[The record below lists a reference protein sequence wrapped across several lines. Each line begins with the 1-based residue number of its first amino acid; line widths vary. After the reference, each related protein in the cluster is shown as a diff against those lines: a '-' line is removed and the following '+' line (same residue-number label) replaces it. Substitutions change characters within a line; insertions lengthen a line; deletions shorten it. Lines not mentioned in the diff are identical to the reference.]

1 MWLFKCVFMTE
12 AKTQE
17 VIHLEDVEK
26 VYEMGETKVRA
37 LRGSNLEIDEGEFI
51 AVMGPSGSGKSTL
64 MNMMGAL
71 DVPTRGL
78 VEVADRNLSEMGP
91 DELALLRN
99 EKVGFIFQEFNLL
112 KNLNTI
118 QNVMLPLTIQ
128 EVPESERRSRA
139 AELLEKVGLG
149 DRLKHMPSELSGG
162 QRQRVSIA
170 RALANDPDI
179 VLADEPTG
187 NLDTDTGAKIM
198 ELLTEFNEQGKTII
212 MVTHD
217 PNDAEYADRTIKIK
231 DGVTHPGEED
241 ES

>member
-1 MWLFKCVFMTE
+1 MTE
-12 AKTQE
+12 AETQE

-26 VYEMGETKVRA
+26 IYEMGETKVRA
-37 LRGSNLEIDEGEFI
+37 LRGSNLGIDEGEFI

-71 DVPTRGL
+71 DVPTNGL
-78 VEVADRNLSEMGP
+78 VEVADMNLSEMGP

-170 RALANDPDI
+170 RALANDPEI

-198 ELLTEFNEQGKTII
+198 DILTEFNEEGKTII

-231 DGVTHPGEED
+231 DGVTHPGED
-241 ES
+241 E

>member
-1 MWLFKCVFMTE
+1 MSKAVE
-12 AKTQE
+12 E
-17 VIHLEDVEK
+17 SGIIHLEDVEK
-26 VYEMGETKVRA
+26 VYQMGETEVRA
-37 LRGSNLEIDEGEFI
+37 LRGSDLSIESGEFI

-71 DVPTRGL
+71 DVPTDGL
-78 VEVADRNLSEMGP
+78 VKVADRDLSEMGP

-112 KNLNTI
+112 KNMNTI

-128 EVPESERRSRA
+128 EAPESERRSTA
-139 AELLEKVGLG
+139 TELLEKVGLG
-149 DRLKHMPSELSGG
+149 DRLGHMPSELSGG

-170 RALANDPDI
+170 RALANDPEI

-198 ELLTEFNEQGKTII
+198 QLLKEFNNEGKTII

-231 DGVTHPGEED
+231 DGVTHPGEE
-241 ES
+241 E

>member
-1 MWLFKCVFMTE
+1 MSLIE
-12 AKTQE
+12 
-17 VIHLEDVEK
+17 LDDVEK
-26 VYEMGETKVRA
+26 VYQMGETEVRA
-37 LRGSNLEIDEGEFI
+37 LRGSDLDIDEGEFI

-71 DVPTRGL
+71 DVPTTGL
-78 VEVADRNLSEMGP
+78 VEVADRDLNEMDP

-99 EKVGFIFQEFNLL
+99 EKVGFIFQEFNLM
-112 KNLNTI
+112 KNLNAV

-128 EVPESERRSRA
+128 EVPESKRRSRA
-139 AELLEKVGLG
+139 ADLLEKVGLG
-149 DRLKHMPSELSGG
+149 DRLRHMPSELSGG

-170 RALANDPDI
+170 RALANDPEI

-198 ELLTEFNEQGKTII
+198 DLLTEFNEEGKTII

-217 PNDAEYADRTIKIK
+217 PKDAEYADRTIKIK
-231 DGVTHPGEED
+231 DGVTHPGEE
-241 ES
+241 E

>member
-1 MWLFKCVFMTE
+1 MN
-12 AKTQE
+12 
-17 VIHLEDVEK
+17 VIELEDVEK
-26 VYEMGETKVRA
+26 VYQMGETKVRA

-71 DVPTRGL
+71 DVPTTGL
-78 VEVADRNLSEMGP
+78 VEVADRDLSEMGP

-99 EKVGFIFQEFNLL
+99 EKVGFIFQEFNLM

-139 AELLEKVGLG
+139 ADLLEKVGLG
-149 DRLKHMPSELSGG
+149 DRLTHMPSELSGG

-170 RALANDPDI
+170 RALANDPEI

-198 ELLTEFNEQGKTII
+198 DLLTEFNEEGKTII

-231 DGVTHPGEED
+231 DGVTHPGEKE
-241 ES
+241 

>member
-1 MWLFKCVFMTE
+1 MS
-12 AKTQE
+12 
-17 VIHLEDVEK
+17 VIELEDVEK
-26 VYEMGETKVRA
+26 VYQMGETEVRA
-37 LRGSNLEIDEGEFI
+37 LRGSDLEIEKGEFI

-71 DVPTRGL
+71 DVPTKGL
-78 VEVADRNLSEMGP
+78 VEVADRDLSEMGP

-112 KNLNTI
+112 KNMNTI

-128 EVPESERRSRA
+128 EVPRAERRSRA
-139 AELLEKVGLG
+139 SDLLGKVGLG
-149 DRLKHMPSELSGG
+149 DRLRHMPSELSGG

-170 RALANDPDI
+170 RALANNPEI

-187 NLDTDTGAKIM
+187 NLDTETGAKIM
-198 ELLTEFNEQGKTII
+198 DLLTEFNNEGKTII

-241 ES
+241 E

>member
-1 MWLFKCVFMTE
+1 MS
-12 AKTQE
+12 
-17 VIHLEDVEK
+17 VIELEDVEK
-26 VYEMGETKVRA
+26 VYQMGETKVRA
-37 LRGSNLEIDEGEFI
+37 LRGSDLEIDEGEFI

-71 DVPTRGL
+71 DVPTTGL
-78 VEVADRNLSEMGP
+78 VEVADSDLSEMGP

-99 EKVGFIFQEFNLL
+99 EKVGFIFQEFNLM

-139 AELLEKVGLG
+139 ADLLEKVGLG
-149 DRLKHMPSELSGG
+149 DRLTHMPSELSGG

-170 RALANDPDI
+170 RALANDPEI

-187 NLDTDTGAKIM
+187 NLDTTTGGKIM
-198 ELLTEFNEQGKTII
+198 DLLTEFNEEGKTII

-217 PNDAEYADRTIKIK
+217 PKDAEYADRTIKIK
-231 DGVTHPGEED
+231 DGVTHPGEKE
-241 ES
+241 

>member
-1 MWLFKCVFMTE
+1 MS
-12 AKTQE
+12 
-17 VIHLEDVEK
+17 VIELDDVEK
-26 VYEMGETKVRA
+26 VYQMGNTEVRA
-37 LRGSNLEIDEGEFI
+37 LRGSDLEIDEGEFI

-78 VEVADRNLSEMGP
+78 VEVADRDLNEMGP

-99 EKVGFIFQEFNLL
+99 EKVGFIFQEFNLM
-112 KNLNTI
+112 KNLNTV

-128 EVPESERRSRA
+128 EVPESERRSKA
-139 AELLEKVGLG
+139 ADLLEKVGLG
-149 DRLKHMPSELSGG
+149 DRLTHMPSELSGG

-170 RALANDPDI
+170 RAWANDPEI

-187 NLDTDTGAKIM
+187 NRDTTTGGKIM
-198 ELLTEFNEQGKTII
+198 DLLTEFNEEGKTII

-231 DGVTHPGEED
+231 DGVTHPGEE
-241 ES
+241 E

>member
-1 MWLFKCVFMTE
+1 MS
-12 AKTQE
+12 
-17 VIHLEDVEK
+17 VIELDDVEK
-26 VYEMGETKVRA
+26 VYQMGETKVRA
-37 LRGSNLEIDEGEFI
+37 LRGSNLKIDEGEFI

-71 DVPTRGL
+71 DVPTTGL
-78 VEVADRNLSEMGP
+78 VEVADRDLSEMGP

-99 EKVGFIFQEFNLL
+99 EKVGFIFQEFNLM

-128 EVPESERRSRA
+128 EVPESERRSKA
-139 AELLEKVGLG
+139 ADLLEKVGLG
-149 DRLKHMPSELSGG
+149 DRLTHMPSELSGG

-170 RALANDPDI
+170 RALANDPEI

-187 NLDTDTGAKIM
+187 NLDTTTGGKIM
-198 ELLTEFNEQGKTII
+198 DLLTEFNEEGKTII

-231 DGVTHPGEED
+231 DGVTHPGEE
-241 ES
+241 E

>member
-1 MWLFKCVFMTE
+1 MSETGSGKSL
-12 AKTQE
+12 
-17 VIHLEDVEK
+17 IHLEGVEK
-26 VYEMGETKVRA
+26 VYQMGDTEVRA
-37 LRGSNLEIDEGEFI
+37 LRGSDLSIKQGEFI

-71 DVPTRGL
+71 DVPTTGL

-112 KNLNTI
+112 KNMNTI
-118 QNVMLPLTIQ
+118 QNVMLPLTIM
-128 EVPESERRSRA
+128 EAPEAERKERA
-139 AELLEKVGLG
+139 TKLLEQVGLG
-149 DRLKHMPSELSGG
+149 DRLTHMPSELSGG

-187 NLDTDTGAKIM
+187 NLDTDTGEKIM
-198 ELLTEFNEQGKTII
+198 DLLTEFNEQGKTII

-217 PNDAEYADRTIKIK
+217 PNDAEYADRTIKIV

>member
-1 MWLFKCVFMTE
+1 
-12 AKTQE
+12 
-17 VIHLEDVEK
+17 
-26 VYEMGETKVRA
+26 
-37 LRGSNLEIDEGEFI
+37 
-51 AVMGPSGSGKSTL
+51 
-64 MNMMGAL
+64 
-71 DVPTRGL
+71 
-78 VEVADRNLSEMGP
+78 MGP

-99 EKVGFIFQEFNLL
+99 EKVGFIFQEFNLM

-139 AELLEKVGLG
+139 ADLLEKVGLG
-149 DRLKHMPSELSGG
+149 DRLTHMPSELSGG

-170 RALANDPDI
+170 RALANNPEI

-198 ELLTEFNEQGKTII
+198 DLLTEFNEEGKTII

-231 DGVTHPGEED
+231 DGVTHPGEKE
-241 ES
+241 

>member
-1 MWLFKCVFMTE
+1 MS
-12 AKTQE
+12 
-17 VIHLEDVEK
+17 VIELDDVEK
-26 VYEMGETKVRA
+26 VYQMGNTEVRA
-37 LRGSNLEIDEGEFI
+37 LRGSDLEIDEGEFI

-78 VEVADRNLSEMGP
+78 VEVADRDLNEMGP

-99 EKVGFIFQEFNLL
+99 EKVGFIFQEFNLM
-112 KNLNTI
+112 KNLNTV

-128 EVPESERRSRA
+128 EVPESERRSKA
-139 AELLEKVGLG
+139 ADLLEKVGLG
-149 DRLKHMPSELSGG
+149 ERLTHMPSELSGG

-170 RALANDPDI
+170 RALANDPEI

-187 NLDTDTGAKIM
+187 NLDTTTGGKIM
-198 ELLTEFNEQGKTII
+198 DLLTEFNEEGKTII

-231 DGVTHPGEED
+231 DGVTHPGEE
-241 ES
+241 E

>member
-1 MWLFKCVFMTE
+1 MTRTE
-12 AKTQE
+12 TQE
-17 VIHLEDVEK
+17 IIHLEDVEK
-26 VYEMGETKVRA
+26 IYEMGDTEVRA
-37 LRGSNLEIDEGEFI
+37 LRGSDLSIKQGEFI

-71 DVPTRGL
+71 DVPTKGL

-112 KNLNTI
+112 KNMNTI
-118 QNVMLPLTIQ
+118 QNVMLPLTIM
-128 EVPESERRSRA
+128 ETPEAERKERA
-139 AELLEKVGLG
+139 TKLLEQVGLG
-149 DRLKHMPSELSGG
+149 DRLQHMPSELSGG

-198 ELLTEFNEQGKTII
+198 DLLTEFNEQGKTII

-217 PNDAEYADRTIKIK
+217 PNDAEYADRTIKIV
-231 DGVTHPGEED
+231 DGVTHPGEDD

>member
-1 MWLFKCVFMTE
+1 MS
-12 AKTQE
+12 
-17 VIHLEDVEK
+17 VIELEDVEK
-26 VYEMGETKVRA
+26 VYQMGDTEVRA

-71 DVPTRGL
+71 DVPTKGL
-78 VEVADRNLSEMGP
+78 VEVAGRDLSKMGP

-112 KNLNTI
+112 KNMNTI

-128 EVPESERRSRA
+128 EVPKTERRSRA

-170 RALANDPDI
+170 RALANDPEI

-198 ELLTEFNEQGKTII
+198 ELLTEFNEEGKTII

-231 DGVTHPGEED
+231 DGVTHPGEE
-241 ES
+241 E

>member
-1 MWLFKCVFMTE
+1 MS
-12 AKTQE
+12 
-17 VIHLEDVEK
+17 VIELDDVEK
-26 VYEMGETKVRA
+26 VYQMGDTEVRA

-71 DVPTRGL
+71 DVPTTGL
-78 VEVADRNLSEMGP
+78 VEVADRDLSEMGP

-99 EKVGFIFQEFNLL
+99 EKVGFIFQEFNLM

-128 EVPESERRSRA
+128 EVPESERRSKA
-139 AELLEKVGLG
+139 ADLLEKVGLG
-149 DRLKHMPSELSGG
+149 DRLTHMPSELSGG

-170 RALANDPDI
+170 RALANDPEI

-187 NLDTDTGAKIM
+187 NLDTTTGGKIM
-198 ELLTEFNEQGKTII
+198 DLLTEFNEEGKTII

-231 DGVTHPGEED
+231 DGVTHPGEE
-241 ES
+241 E

>member
-1 MWLFKCVFMTE
+1 MS
-12 AKTQE
+12 
-17 VIHLEDVEK
+17 VIELENVEK
-26 VYEMGETKVRA
+26 VYQMGDTEVRA
-37 LRGSNLEIDEGEFI
+37 LRGSNLEIGEGEFI

-71 DVPTRGL
+71 DVPTTGL
-78 VEVADRNLSEMGP
+78 VEVADKDLNKMGP

-99 EKVGFIFQEFNLL
+99 QKVGFIFQEFNLL
-112 KNLNTI
+112 KNMNTI

-128 EVPESERRSRA
+128 ETPKSKRKERA
-139 AELLEKVGLG
+139 TNLLQKVGLG
-149 DRLKHMPSELSGG
+149 DRLEHMPSELSGG

-170 RALANDPDI
+170 RALANDPEI

-198 ELLTEFNEQGKTII
+198 DLLTEFNNEGKTII

-231 DGVTHPGEED
+231 DGVTHPSEE
-241 ES
+241 E

>member
-1 MWLFKCVFMTE
+1 MS
-12 AKTQE
+12 
-17 VIHLEDVEK
+17 VIELEDVEK
-26 VYEMGETKVRA
+26 VYQMGETKVRA

-71 DVPTRGL
+71 DVPTTGL
-78 VEVADRNLSEMGP
+78 VEVADRDLSEMGP

-99 EKVGFIFQEFNLL
+99 EKVGFIFQEFNLM

-128 EVPESERRSRA
+128 EVPEAERRSRA
-139 AELLEKVGLG
+139 ADLLEKVGLG
-149 DRLKHMPSELSGG
+149 DRLTHMPSELSGG

-170 RALANDPDI
+170 RALANDPEI

-198 ELLTEFNEQGKTII
+198 DLLTEFNEEGKTII

-231 DGVTHPGEED
+231 DGVTHPGGKE
-241 ES
+241 

>member
-1 MWLFKCVFMTE
+1 MS
-12 AKTQE
+12 
-17 VIHLEDVEK
+17 VIELEDVEK
-26 VYEMGETKVRA
+26 VYQMGETKVRA

-71 DVPTRGL
+71 DVPTTGL
-78 VEVADRNLSEMGP
+78 VEVADRDLSDMGP

-99 EKVGFIFQEFNLL
+99 EKVGFIFQEFNLM

-139 AELLEKVGLG
+139 ADLLEKVGLG
-149 DRLKHMPSELSGG
+149 DRLTHMPSELSGG

-170 RALANDPDI
+170 RALANDPEI

-198 ELLTEFNEQGKTII
+198 DLLTEFNEEGKTII

-231 DGVTHPGEED
+231 DGVTHPGEKE
-241 ES
+241 

>member
-1 MWLFKCVFMTE
+1 MS
-12 AKTQE
+12 
-17 VIHLEDVEK
+17 VIELEDVEK
-26 VYEMGETKVRA
+26 VYQMGETEVRA
-37 LRGSNLEIDEGEFI
+37 LRGSDLEIEKGEFI

-71 DVPTRGL
+71 DVPTKGL
-78 VEVADRNLSEMGP
+78 VEVADRDLSEMGP

-112 KNLNTI
+112 KNMNTI

-128 EVPESERRSRA
+128 EVPRSERRSRA
-139 AELLEKVGLG
+139 SELLEKVGLR
-149 DRLKHMPSELSGG
+149 DRLEHMPSELSGG

-170 RALANDPDI
+170 RALANNPEI
-179 VLADEPTG
+179 ILADEPTG
-187 NLDTDTGAKIM
+187 NLDTETGAKIM
-198 ELLTEFNEQGKTII
+198 DLLTEFNNEGKTII

-241 ES
+241 E

>member
-1 MWLFKCVFMTE
+1 MS
-12 AKTQE
+12 
-17 VIHLEDVEK
+17 VIELEDVEK
-26 VYEMGETKVRA
+26 VYQMGETKVRA
-37 LRGSNLEIDEGEFI
+37 LRGSNLKIDEGEFI

-71 DVPTRGL
+71 DVPTTGL
-78 VEVADRNLSEMGP
+78 VEVADRDLNEMGP

-99 EKVGFIFQEFNLL
+99 EKVGFIFQEFNLM
-112 KNLNTI
+112 KNLNTV

-128 EVPESERRSRA
+128 EAPKSERRSRA
-139 AELLEKVGLG
+139 SELLEKVGLG

-170 RALANDPDI
+170 RALANDPEI

-187 NLDTDTGAKIM
+187 NLDTTTGGKIM
-198 ELLTEFNEQGKTII
+198 DLLTEFNEEGKTII

-231 DGVTHPGEED
+231 DGVTHPGEE
-241 ES
+241 E

>member
-1 MWLFKCVFMTE
+1 MTE

>member
-1 MWLFKCVFMTE
+1 MS
-12 AKTQE
+12 
-17 VIHLEDVEK
+17 VIELDDVEK
-26 VYEMGETKVRA
+26 VYQMGNTEVRA
-37 LRGSNLEIDEGEFI
+37 LRGSDLEIDEGEFI

-78 VEVADRNLSEMGP
+78 VEVADRDLNEMGP

-99 EKVGFIFQEFNLL
+99 EKVGFIFQEFNLM

-139 AELLEKVGLG
+139 ADLLEKVGLG
-149 DRLKHMPSELSGG
+149 DRLTHMPSELSGG

-170 RALANDPDI
+170 RALANDPEI

-198 ELLTEFNEQGKTII
+198 DLLTEFNEEGKTII

-231 DGVTHPGEED
+231 DGVTHPGEKE
-241 ES
+241 

>member
-1 MWLFKCVFMTE
+1 MS
-12 AKTQE
+12 
-17 VIHLEDVEK
+17 VIELDDVEK
-26 VYEMGETKVRA
+26 VYQMGNTEVRA
-37 LRGSNLEIDEGEFI
+37 LRGSDLEIDEGEFI

-78 VEVADRNLSEMGP
+78 VEVADRDLNEMGP

-99 EKVGFIFQEFNLL
+99 EKVGFIFQEFNLM
-112 KNLNTI
+112 KNLNTV

-128 EVPESERRSRA
+128 EVPESERRSKA
-139 AELLEKVGLG
+139 ADLLEKVGLG
-149 DRLKHMPSELSGG
+149 DRLTHMPSELSGG

-170 RALANDPDI
+170 RALANDPEI

-187 NLDTDTGAKIM
+187 NLDTTTGGKIM
-198 ELLTEFNEQGKTII
+198 DLLTEFNEEGKTII

-231 DGVTHPGEED
+231 DGVTHPGEE
-241 ES
+241 E

>member
-1 MWLFKCVFMTE
+1 MS
-12 AKTQE
+12 
-17 VIHLEDVEK
+17 VIELEDVEK
-26 VYEMGETKVRA
+26 VYQMGETKVRA
-37 LRGSNLEIDEGEFI
+37 LRGSDLEIDEGEFI

-71 DVPTRGL
+71 DVPTTGL
-78 VEVADRNLSEMGP
+78 VEVADRDLSEMGP

-99 EKVGFIFQEFNLL
+99 EKVGFIFQEFNLM

-139 AELLEKVGLG
+139 ADLLEKVGLG
-149 DRLKHMPSELSGG
+149 DRLTHMPSELSGG

-170 RALANDPDI
+170 RALANDPEI

-198 ELLTEFNEQGKTII
+198 DLLTEFNEEGKTII

-231 DGVTHPGEED
+231 DGVTHPGEKE
-241 ES
+241 

>member
-1 MWLFKCVFMTE
+1 MS
-12 AKTQE
+12 
-17 VIHLEDVEK
+17 VIELEDVEK
-26 VYEMGETKVRA
+26 VYQMGETKVRA
-37 LRGSNLEIDEGEFI
+37 LRGSNLEIDEEEFI

-71 DVPTRGL
+71 DVPTTGF
-78 VEVADRNLSEMGP
+78 VEVADRDLSEMGP

-99 EKVGFIFQEFNLL
+99 EKVGFIFQEFNLM

-139 AELLEKVGLG
+139 ADLLEKVGLG
-149 DRLKHMPSELSGG
+149 DRLTHMPSELSGG

-170 RALANDPDI
+170 RALANDPEI

-198 ELLTEFNEQGKTII
+198 DLLTEFNEEGKTII

-231 DGVTHPGEED
+231 DGVTHPGETE
-241 ES
+241 

>member
-1 MWLFKCVFMTE
+1 MS
-12 AKTQE
+12 
-17 VIHLEDVEK
+17 VIELEDVEK
-26 VYEMGETKVRA
+26 VYQMGETKVRA
-37 LRGSNLEIDEGEFI
+37 LRGSDLEIDEGEFI

-71 DVPTRGL
+71 DVPTTGL
-78 VEVADRNLSEMGP
+78 VEVADSDLSEMGP

-99 EKVGFIFQEFNLL
+99 EKVGFIFQEFNLM

-139 AELLEKVGLG
+139 ADLLEKVGLG
-149 DRLKHMPSELSGG
+149 DRLTHMPSELSGG

-170 RALANDPDI
+170 RALANDPEI

-187 NLDTDTGAKIM
+187 NLDTTTGGKIM
-198 ELLTEFNEQGKTII
+198 DLLTEFNEEGKTII

-231 DGVTHPGEED
+231 DGVTHPGEKE
-241 ES
+241 

>member
-1 MWLFKCVFMTE
+1 MS
-12 AKTQE
+12 
-17 VIHLEDVEK
+17 VIELDDVEK
-26 VYEMGETKVRA
+26 VYQMGDTEVRA

-78 VEVADRNLSEMGP
+78 VEVADRDLNEMGP

-99 EKVGFIFQEFNLL
+99 EKVGFIFQEFNLM

-128 EVPESERRSRA
+128 EVPESERRSKA
-139 AELLEKVGLG
+139 ADLLEKVGLG
-149 DRLKHMPSELSGG
+149 ERLTHMPSELSGG

-170 RALANDPDI
+170 RALANDPEI

-187 NLDTDTGAKIM
+187 NLDTTTGGKIM
-198 ELLTEFNEQGKTII
+198 DLLTEFNEEGKTII

-231 DGVTHPGEED
+231 DGVTHPGEE
-241 ES
+241 E

>member
-1 MWLFKCVFMTE
+1 MTE
-12 AKTQE
+12 AETQE

-26 VYEMGETKVRA
+26 IYEMGDTEVRA
-37 LRGSNLEIDEGEFI
+37 LRGSDLSIKQGEFI

-71 DVPTRGL
+71 DVPTTGL

-112 KNLNTI
+112 KNMNTI
-118 QNVMLPLTIQ
+118 QNVMLPLTIM
-128 EVPESERRSRA
+128 EAPEAERKERA
-139 AELLEKVGLG
+139 TKLLEQVGLG
-149 DRLKHMPSELSGG
+149 DRLTHMPSELSGG

-187 NLDTDTGAKIM
+187 NLDTDTGEKIM
-198 ELLTEFNEQGKTII
+198 DLLTEFNEQGKTII

-217 PNDAEYADRTIKIK
+217 PNDAEYADRTIKIV

>member
-1 MWLFKCVFMTE
+1 MS
-12 AKTQE
+12 
-17 VIHLEDVEK
+17 VIELEDVEK
-26 VYEMGETKVRA
+26 VYQMGETKVRA

-71 DVPTRGL
+71 DVPTNGL
-78 VEVADRNLSEMGP
+78 VEVADRDLSEMGP

-99 EKVGFIFQEFNLL
+99 EKVGFIFQEFNLM

-139 AELLEKVGLG
+139 ADLLEKVGLG
-149 DRLKHMPSELSGG
+149 DRLTHMPSELSGG

-170 RALANDPDI
+170 RALANDPEI

-187 NLDTDTGAKIM
+187 NLDTTTGGKIM
-198 ELLTEFNEQGKTII
+198 DLLTEFNEEGKTII

-231 DGVTHPGEED
+231 DGVTHPGGKE
-241 ES
+241 